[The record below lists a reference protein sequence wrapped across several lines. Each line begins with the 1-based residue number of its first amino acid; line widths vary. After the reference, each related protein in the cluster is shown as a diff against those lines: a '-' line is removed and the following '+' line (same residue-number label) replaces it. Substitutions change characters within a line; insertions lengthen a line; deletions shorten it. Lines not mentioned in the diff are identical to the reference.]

1 MRLKSI
7 NVYSDYLGD
16 TEKTRER
23 TGQLRADS
31 NFLDFVFAQK
41 LKYIDNAY
49 LKQLNIKCSD
59 SAQNI
64 RVYSELSPGYP
75 EIVIP
80 FDFDSYSGMD
90 EKEKE
95 SFWIKTIEKALLFL
109 KPKMNCK
116 DEDINNYIELL
127 NEKMNQGSIGR

>member
-31 NFLDFVFAQK
+31 EFLDYIFAK
-41 LKYIDNAY
+41 KVKYIDNAC
-49 LKQLNIKCSD
+49 LKQLNMKCSD
-59 SAQNI
+59 SAKEMSI
-64 RVYSELSPGYP
+64 YSELAPGYP
-75 EIVIP
+75 EIEIP
-80 FDFDSYSGMD
+80 FDFESYSNLD
-90 EKEKE
+90 EEEKVL
-95 SFWIKTIEKALLFL
+95 FWIKTTERALMFL

-116 DEDINNYIELL
+116 DEDINHYIELL
-127 NEKMNQGSIGR
+127 YENINSNL